1 MRNTICMRNGYN
13 RVQRK
18 RARMVIKR
26 DLFKF
31 SAWKGNALGNIWI
44 KAVRRRYYLAKYRA

>member
-1 MRNTICMRNGYN
+1 MRNTIYRRSYD
-13 RVQRK
+13 RLERK

-31 SAWKGNALGNIWI
+31 SVWKGNALGKIWM
-44 KAVRRRYYLAKYRA
+44 KAIRRRYYLAKYRA